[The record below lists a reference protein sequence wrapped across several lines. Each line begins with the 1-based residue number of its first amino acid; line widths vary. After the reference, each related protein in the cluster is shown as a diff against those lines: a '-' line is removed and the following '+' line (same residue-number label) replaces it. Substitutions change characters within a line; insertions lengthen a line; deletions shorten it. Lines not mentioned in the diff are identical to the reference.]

1 MSLSLCQGWT
11 DLLDFLIGSLLAVLS
26 RISGIHQVISRSIEQ
41 SVDPSG
47 LVRTNS
53 NCDSDTNNMVNGVDV
68 VNGECSD
75 DLDMSR
81 DSDSSWAGG
90 PGLDRL
96 SVSAREVVIN
106 ICDQVI
112 ETWCL
117 IGRV

>member
-1 MSLSLCQGWT
+1 MSFCQGWT
-11 DLLDFLIGSLLAVLS
+11 DLLDFLIGSLLVVLS

-53 NCDSDTNNMVNGVDV
+53 NCDSDTNNMVNGVDA
-68 VNGECSD
+68 VNGDCSD

-81 DSDSSWAGG
+81 DSDSSWVSG

-96 SVSAREVVIN
+96 SVSVREAMIN
-106 ICDQVI
+106 ICDQV
-112 ETWCL
+112 
-117 IGRV
+117 R